1 MKSNKYMRIA
11 VILIAVLLTANCAKV
26 SPGHVGIVVN
36 QYGSEKGVSDY
47 TPTTGTFFYNPIT
60 TSVLEYPTYIQNV
73 VWTHNP
79 NEGSPNNEEITFSIS
94 GNMAMKVDVSLA
106 YSLDH
111 AKVPHFY
118 VQFRNDD
125 LNGFTHGFL
134 HNVTRDCFNELGGKY
149 DLDHIMGDN
158 ADFIHAVREEVQKRV
173 GVYGVNIQQFG
184 IIGVPRPPDDVLK
197 AINAKIGATQLAIQ
211 KQNELVQAE
220 AEAKKVIARAEGDAK
235 ANLLL
240 ASSITPQLIQWQTLE
255 LQRISIAKWNG
266 QLPQYNGTSLPF
278 IMK

>member
-60 TSVLEYPTYIQNV
+60 TSVLEYPTFIRNA

-106 YSLDH
+106 YSLDPS
-111 AKVPHFY
+111 KVPHFY

-125 LNGFTHGFL
+125 LDAFTHGFL

-158 ADFIHAVREEVQKRV
+158 ADFVHAVRDELQKRV